1 MASQPSPQALL
12 GPYYF
17 GVILNSFLYGTLSY
31 YQNYK
36 MDKIWLRAFVLYLF
50 IVESLNTGIC
60 VAMIYEPLV
69 QQFVLPSQPFLEAAI
84 FVPVQCFY
92 AWRIYIIIRN
102 RFAPALICMASL
114 SSLIGAVWTAAIVN
128 RVKAYEHKPQVDH
141 TALVWSCSAAG
152 VFKFSIQIAT
162 HSRNLSCGHNNNRV
176 TYLEPDSIQTGGVT
190 VAFTILDVAL
200 FVALPNS
207 TLSFVFDFALP
218 KLYSNALIS
227 TFNVRSTALPAAV
240 NLDTMPAGN
249 MLFLETHQHVDTSAS
264 IVFNKPPSMGLCQL
278 YNSTKSLPARRI
290 QAGQRS
296 IGTVYIRLSPVYCV
310 ITHAKISV
318 QNVLEVGPAGA
329 KSNGAAED

>member
-17 GVILNSFLYGTLSY
+17 GVILNSFLYGILVIQTLSY

-69 QQFVLPSQPFLEAAI
+69 QQFGTDLPTSLFPSLLPSQPFLEAAI

-114 SSLIGAVWTAAIVN
+114 SSLIWTAAIVN

-141 TALVWSCSAAG
+141 TALVWSCSAAVADTIITASLIWSLRLKKTG
-152 VFKFSIQIAT
+152 VKRTDDVIDRVI
-162 HSRNLSCGHNNNRV
+162 RN
-176 TYLEPDSIQTGGVT
+176 SIQTGGVT

-227 TFNVRSTALPAAV
+227 TFNVRSTALPGTV

-249 MLFLETHQHVDTSAS
+249 MLFLETHQHVGTSAS
-264 IVFNKPPSMGLCQL
+264 IVFNKPPSFTELRSDMLGLETTYQ
-278 YNSTKSLPARRI
+278 
-290 QAGQRS
+290 
-296 IGTVYIRLSPVYCV
+296 
-310 ITHAKISV
+310 
-318 QNVLEVGPAGA
+318 GP
-329 KSNGAAED
+329 SDT